1 MGEAFRNLV
10 VGILKEMQKLFAREL
25 VTNLMDMWFGKKE
38 DNADVAKL
46 GNKAKPYDDESY
58 TIRSIDYNAWY
69 RQQNPPS
76 YNPLAD
82 ISWQS
87 KDKDWLKQDNQQF
100 DFSMNQLENK
110 FGYIGE
116 NLNDL
121 GSSVQQ
127 STQGFDF
134 NYASVNKNSQVIAN
148 STGLIA
154 PIGQSLTQASTA
166 VTTASSSTGNFTS
179 GLREATSAL
188 RNLVLAI
195 NNIKA
200 NISNTA
206 TSISES
212 FGGAVGG
219 FSGGFGGNFISD
231 FFGSYWPQMASSAYA
246 TYTLFTGDT
255 KERLLS
261 MLFLETQNIYKY
273 VSMCAMYLSEIASN
287 TAEGGANQVSNN
299 SGNVSNQGSTS
310 GNNSSYGGDVTTTLP
325 NGITNGNV
333 VNGGQIGNDTN
344 FIGNILNAGIF
355 KNILNFANNILG
367 SAGAQLAGVGFAIKN
382 FMDGDSKDKMLS
394 LIYVELQLIYQYV
407 SFISSYISSYLPQLA
422 TIASNSTPQY
432 EYATGGYI
440 SGRGTGTSDSIPAM
454 LSNGEFVIKAS
465 SVKKYGTN
473 FLNAV
478 NDGSFSRIP
487 VRVAKFASGGS
498 VQDTINSVSNGVDS
512 FAGKLSSNISNTANI
527 NVALVRDEQEGMKQ
541 LLQSPEGQRI
551 LLDFS
556 RRYARVTSRF

>member
-1 MGEAFRNLV
+1 
-10 VGILKEMQKLFAREL
+10 
-25 VTNLMDMWFGKKE
+25 
-38 DNADVAKL
+38 
-46 GNKAKPYDDESY
+46 
-58 TIRSIDYNAWY
+58 
-69 RQQNPPS
+69 
-76 YNPLAD
+76 
-82 ISWQS
+82 
-87 KDKDWLKQDNQQF
+87 
-100 DFSMNQLENK
+100 MNQLDNQ
-110 FGYIGE
+110 FGYVGE

-121 GSSVQQ
+121 GSSIQQ

-179 GLREATSAL
+179 GLLEATSAL
-188 RNLVLAI
+188 RNFVFAI
-195 NNIKA
+195 SNA
-200 NISNTA
+200 TSNISNTV
-206 TSISES
+206 TSMGGS

-231 FFGSYWPQMASSAYA
+231 FFGSYWAQMAASAYA
-246 TYTLFTGDT
+246 AYTLFTGDT

-273 VSMCAMYLSEIASN
+273 VSICAMYLSEIASN
-287 TAEGGANQVSNN
+287 TAEDGA
-299 SGNVSNQGSTS
+299 NQGSTS
-310 GNNSSYGGDVTTTLP
+310 STSPSYGGDVTTTLP
-325 NGITNGNV
+325 NGIINGNV

-344 FIGNILNAGIF
+344 FIGNILNADIF

-367 SAGAQLAGVGFAIKN
+367 SAGAQLAGVGFSIKN

-407 SFISSYISSYLPQLA
+407 SFISSFVSSYLPYLA
-422 TIASNSTPQY
+422 TIASNSSSQY
-432 EYATGGYI
+432 KYATGGYI

-478 NDGSFSRIP
+478 NSGSFSRIP
-487 VRVAKFASGGS
+487 VSVPKFANGGI
-498 VQDTINSVSNGVDS
+498 VNEGIE
-512 FAGKLSSNISNTANI
+512 NTARGMTDFAKNI
-527 NVALVRDEQEGMKQ
+527 GTNVSTTNRINLALVRNEDEAMEHFMRSGA
-541 LLQSPEGQRI
+541 GQRAM
-551 LLDFS
+551 LDFTRKNAS
-556 RRYARVTSRF
+556 FIGKITKSY